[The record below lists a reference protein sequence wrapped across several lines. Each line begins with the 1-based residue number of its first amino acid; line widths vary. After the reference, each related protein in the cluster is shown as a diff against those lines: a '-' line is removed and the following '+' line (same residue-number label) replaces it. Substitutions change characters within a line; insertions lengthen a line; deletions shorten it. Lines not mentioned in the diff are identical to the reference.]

1 MAKTKGAKSKSS
13 LNTVSGEYSDASC
26 SSTYGVVERTDLRL
40 SVSRIRMSDYETYHH
55 NKAKLK
61 GKDYNNLFL
70 FDVVG
75 ITILLTSMD

>member
-1 MAKTKGAKSKSS
+1 MMAKTKGAKSKSS

-61 GKDYNNLFL
+61 GKNYINLLAFCTI
-70 FDVVG
+70 G
-75 ITILLTSMD
+75 IYLKAHMG

>member
-75 ITILLTSMD
+75 KNNLVD

>member
-1 MAKTKGAKSKSS
+1 MMAKTKGAKSKSS

-61 GKDYNNLFL
+61 GKNHNYFFIFYVIGKSKNNI
-70 FDVVG
+70 VN
-75 ITILLTSMD
+75 